1 MRHRYAL
8 VPCLLLVRAACLAL
22 KASVIG
28 VIALAGMALAPPL
41 AFAQPDVTCTAG
53 NAIINFGSYDVLG
66 GSVLDGTGSI
76 TVTCVSS
83 GGGPPSRIIT
93 YTARLMP
100 LGSPRTLAHLTGTD
114 RLNYNLY
121 VDSARTQVWG
131 DGTGGTFTITGTIAV
146 PRNSSVTDAPK
157 NFFGRIAPGGQD
169 VSAASTA
176 PAPAI
181 YFQLLTVTVT
191 CTPIKP
197 C

>member
-1 MRHRYAL
+1 MRYRHA
-8 VPCLLLVRAACLAL
+8 VVASLLVRAACLAA

-28 VIALAGMALAPPL
+28 VIALAGMPLAPQL
-41 AFAQPDVTCTAG
+41 AFAAQDVTCTAG

-66 GSVLDGTGSI
+66 GSVQDGTGSI
-76 TVTCVSS
+76 TVTCVNS
-83 GGGPPSRIIT
+83 GGGPASTTVT

-131 DGTGGTFTITGTIAV
+131 DGTGGTFTITGTVAV
-146 PRNSSVTDAPK
+146 RRNSSATDTPKSFYGRVT
-157 NFFGRIAPGGQD
+157 PGGQD
-169 VSAASTA
+169 VSAASPVPV
-176 PAPAI
+176 PAV

-191 CTPIKP
+191 CTPIGP